1 MSKYHDMVIALA
13 GACQSASLVPELSHN
28 GTTEPKD
35 YITAIKSIF
44 NTNPVSATDVFGDI
58 NNIKRGLKILIQIL
72 NTQKQQDLMETT
84 RYLFATLTIANHLRK
99 NQTALNELSQR
110 LSRLSTL
117 YTFTND
123 DDLAQSIDTISYSL
137 AGIYTDI
144 ISPLTTKVKVMGKME
159 YLQNTLIQ
167 AKVRTTLFACVRA
180 SILWFQM
187 GGTRWQFIL
196 SRKKLLQTAE
206 ELLTNI

>member
-1 MSKYHDMVIALA
+1 MSKYHDIVIALA
-13 GACQSASLVPELSHN
+13 GACQSASLVPELSHT
-28 GTTEPKD
+28 GTTEQKN

-44 NTNPVSATDVFGDI
+44 NTNPVSTTDVFGNI
-58 NNIKRGLKILIQIL
+58 NNIKYGLQVLVQIL
-72 NTQKQQDLMETT
+72 NAQKQNDIIDTT
-84 RYLFATLTIANHLRK
+84 RYLFATLNIANNLRK
-99 NQTALNELSQR
+99 NEAALNELSQR

-117 YTFTND
+117 YRFTND
-123 DDLAQSIDTISYSL
+123 DDLAQSIDAISYSL

-144 ISPLTTKVKVMGKME
+144 ISPLATKVKVMGKIE

-180 SILWFQM
+180 NILWFQM

-196 SRKKLLQTAE
+196 SRKKLLQTAQ